1 MVKSYKFLRVSVKV
15 FKVLAWVAL
24 VAQIVTG
31 LILVVG
37 GGEPV
42 LIGGIDVP
50 ARVVGI
56 LNFVAAGMY
65 FFTMWLVSNV
75 LQLWLDIR
83 DQLARANGPT
93 S

>member
-1 MVKSYKFLRVSVKV
+1 MKSYKFLRVSVKV
-15 FKVLAWVAL
+15 FKVLAWVSL
-24 VAQIVTG
+24 VAQVVTG

-83 DQLARANGPT
+83 DQLGRSAAP
-93 S
+93 